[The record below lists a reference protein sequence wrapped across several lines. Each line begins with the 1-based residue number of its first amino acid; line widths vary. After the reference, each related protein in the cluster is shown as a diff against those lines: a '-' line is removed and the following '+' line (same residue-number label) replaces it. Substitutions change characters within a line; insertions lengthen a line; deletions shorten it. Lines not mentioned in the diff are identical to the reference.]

1 MKVLACSTLA
11 LASLSLAVPKGRRGN
26 WKRRN
31 NGPQLRPMIN
41 DPLSSVEEFFSAEEI
56 AAAASGSQS
65 YKCKSPKYMNR
76 CRIFTIGSFKYT
88 YDADE
93 NRCDSFNWS
102 NRPYLN
108 CNALNTDN
116 YFDTREECENSCLAK
131 AAVEENETE
140 ASNIDSAGLD
150 DTAGLTVDELLNMP
164 VNAKSVFGSSSRFAD
179 LINQYKQSLRRQQK
193 SADTSKCDAPIAK
206 MSMCRAFFSMIWTFN
221 KETGECDSFNP
232 GGCEEP
238 TENWFTTEADCR
250 STCIEK

>member
-11 LASLSLAVPKGRRGN
+11 LASFSLAVPKGRRGN

-56 AAAASGSQS
+56 AAAATSQS
-65 YKCKSPKYMNR
+65 YKCKSPKYVSR
-76 CRIFTIGSFKYT
+76 CRLLVLGSYKYT
-88 YDADE
+88 FDAE
-93 NRCDSFNWS
+93 SNRCDSFVWV
-102 NRPYLN
+102 NRPSMM
-108 CNALNTDN
+108 CNAFNTDN
-116 YFDTREECENSCLAK
+116 YFDTREECENSCLAP
-131 AAVEENETE
+131 AADENEAE
-140 ASNIDSAGLD
+140 ASNNDSND
-150 DTAGLTVDELLNMP
+150 DTAGLTVDELLNMPP

-193 SADTSKCDAPIAK
+193 SADTSKCDAPIAE
-206 MSMCRAFFSMIWTFN
+206 MSMCRGFFSMIWTFN

-238 TENWFTTEADCR
+238 TENWFTSEADCR
-250 STCIEK
+250 TTCMEN